1 MYSRITGYYRPVQN
15 WNEGKTQEYKN
26 RTTYDIGRS
35 VLKHQGPLMRAGSQ
49 CTVDAAALAKKQ
61 EETAAA
67 DSRGKVKLYL
77 FTTQTC
83 PNCRTAK
90 EFLKGMDYQ
99 IVDAAEHPDLAERF
113 GIMQAPTLV
122 VVQDGIVRKFAN
134 ASNIRKFAEQNSAAA
149 RA

>member
-1 MYSRITGYYRPVQN
+1 M
-15 WNEGKTQEYKN
+15 
-26 RTTYDIGRS
+26 
-35 VLKHQGPLMRAGSQ
+35 
-49 CTVDAAALAKKQ
+49 
-61 EETAAA
+61 
-67 DSRGKVKLYL
+67 
-77 FTTQTC
+77 
-83 PNCRTAK
+83 
-90 EFLKGMDYQ
+90 KGMDYQ